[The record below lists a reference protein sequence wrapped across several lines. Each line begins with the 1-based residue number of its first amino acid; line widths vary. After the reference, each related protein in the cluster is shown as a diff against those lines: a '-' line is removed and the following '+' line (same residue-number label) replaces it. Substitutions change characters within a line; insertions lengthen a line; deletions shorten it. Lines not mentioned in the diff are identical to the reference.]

1 MKVIIWY
8 NMVIRSRIKKKSDM
22 ATKVKSFSKLSPVL
36 VTVFGWHGSKLNQ
49 IS

>member
-1 MKVIIWY
+1 
-8 NMVIRSRIKKKSDM
+8 MVQYGNKEQDKKKSDM